1 MMLLTLALWVYVF
14 TPDSTGGTTQE
25 WLWAVDWGDSAVVLV
40 EDGRA
45 GFGFTDMRLVWL
57 DLAAWSASPDQAV
70 NDTALLRQRTEP
82 RIAGDGTALLAAW
95 SEALPGGGARI
106 MGRRLRGTVGP
117 ATASPLL
124 PMDPSVAQSS
134 PALAYAS
141 GSSTYLVLAVAD
153 SALYTDLW
161 FRLMDPADTGSVHA
175 LDPQHSTPRY
185 APDAAWMP
193 AAQAFAVVWETYG
206 PTWNSEIHFSRIFL
220 NGTVDTLR
228 LVAGDT
234 SLDASAPDVAAG
246 ASDTVGLVYRWLNG
260 TASGIHLLLLDTTGR
275 ALGPPIPVNTD
286 AGSAYRT
293 PPHLSVTPTGW
304 AVTWAD
310 DRDGVLR
317 VYLRT
322 FARDGTPEGPE
333 QAVYPAGWPSEHP
346 FAFATLS
353 GPVVVAEVYRPSG
366 EEDILAART
375 ATGDTLNLIQ
385 DDGTGD
391 QQDLAGIPWPSG
403 ALVAWS
409 DQGSPAQPRVYL
421 RVLGPS
427 APLSDPLLLGI
438 GTAPALAADTPWLW
452 AAWDLPDTAGNTR
465 LQVAWLDPSS
475 LTRDT
480 SRSLWDNPGEWAL
493 SGLQGD
499 TALLAVVHQGRSL
512 LSLRVARTGPVDTF
526 LLNDTTLWAYP
537 AQPRWR
543 SCHGLRHLY
552 WKSFVGTRDML
563 FRTAFGPDGT
573 PDTVQDTVALFPA
586 GLYAYDVACADT
598 GLWIVTDEPT
608 GVQVYR
614 RRPGGV
620 DTLPLGVYHSPV
632 IAAHPTLPRVAVV
645 ALLASSGGRDRVMWA
660 LVRPDT
666 VWGPFPVDTPAVEV
680 MQGEPH
686 VLADTAGFWV
696 LYTSN
701 EQRRGVNGRARF
713 FPWPAWVGQEEFPA
727 PFSRLSL
734 VYLPRLRR
742 IQVSPGETADLQLL
756 DLLGRRVAA
765 HRLPASAEPRG
776 WTLPRSL
783 PSGIYVVLLS
793 TARERRT
800 LKLMLERTRR

>member
-1 MMLLTLALWVYVF
+1 MTFLLFMLTTYIF

-25 WLWAVDWGDSAVVLV
+25 WLWAVNWGDSAVVLV

-57 DLAAWSASPDQAV
+57 DLTTWTVSPDQAV
-70 NDTALLRQRTEP
+70 NDTALLRQRTDP
-82 RIAGDGTALLAAW
+82 RIAGDGPALLTAW
-95 SEALPGGGARI
+95 SEALPGGGAQI
-106 MGRRLRGTVGP
+106 LGRRLRGVVGP
-117 ATASPLL
+117 AVVTPLL
-124 PMDPSVAQSS
+124 PMDPSVSQSS
-134 PALAYAS
+134 PALAYAPAS
-141 GSSTYLVLAVAD
+141 QTYLVLAVAD

-161 FRLMDPADTGSVHA
+161 FRLMDAADTGSVRA

-185 APDAAWMP
+185 APDVAWMP
-193 AAQAFAVVWETYG
+193 VAQAFAVVWETYG
-206 PTWNSEIHFSRIFL
+206 PTWNSEIHFTRIFL
-220 NGTVDTLR
+220 NGAVDTLR
-228 LVAGDT
+228 PVAGDT

-246 ASDTVGLVYRWLNG
+246 ASDTVALVYRWLSG
-260 TASGIHLLLLDTTGR
+260 GASGIHLLLLDPTGR
-275 ALGPPIPVNTD
+275 VLGPPIPVNTD

-346 FAFATLS
+346 FAFATPA

-375 ATGDTLNLIQ
+375 STGDTLNLIL
-385 DDGTGD
+385 DEGTGD

-403 ALVAWS
+403 ALAAWS

-421 RVLGPS
+421 RELGPT
-427 APLSDPLLLGI
+427 APQGSPLLLGT
-438 GTAPALAADTPWLW
+438 GTTPFLDHTPGFLW
-452 AAWDLPDTAGNTR
+452 AGWLALDTTWNTH
-465 LQVAWLDPSS
+465 LKVAWLDLSS

-480 SRSLWDNPGEWAL
+480 SRTLWDNPGEWAL
-493 SGLQGD
+493 SGLSGD
-499 TALLAVVHQGRSL
+499 TGMLALIHQGRAVVA
-512 LSLRVARTGPVDTF
+512 LRFARTGTVDTF
-526 LLNDTTLWAYP
+526 LVNDTTLWVYP

-543 SCHGLRHLY
+543 SCQGLRHLY
-552 WKSFVGTRDML
+552 WKSFAGTQDML
-563 FRTAFGPDGT
+563 FRKAFGPDGT

-614 RRPGGV
+614 WRPGGV

-680 MQGEPH
+680 MQAEPH
-686 VLADTAGFWV
+686 VIADSTGFWV

-713 FPWPAWVGQEEFPA
+713 FPWPAWVQRQESPTPPA
-727 PFSRLSL
+727 RLSVVYQPRL
-734 VYLPRLRR
+734 HRLLVAPGGPVYLR
-742 IQVSPGETADLQLL
+742 LL
-756 DLLGRRVAA
+756 DLLGRRVVEGT
-765 HRLPASAEPRG
+765 LPASTEPRT
-776 WTLPRSL
+776 WTLPRDL
-783 PSGIYVVLLS
+783 RAGIYVVLLS

-800 LKLMLERTRR
+800 LKLMLERTR